1 MDSKPLRHLDE
12 DTRALHDS
20 NKTLS
25 ARCKARHYPLSAVA
39 YSKRLVLSTNF
50 DSRSHLAIKDVIR
63 SSPELQ
69 GSNEFA
75 SVTLDRRTNP
85 ELRVY
90 VTETARYCAHSSLGT
105 RRTRGHPRT
114 GLPCFALL
122 HFWHSGFASTTFSLP
137 RWSPKYDDSNKHT
150 TVTISS
156 AQPDSNATM
165 VKRKDWRE
173 TSSLAPSS
181 PPKTTVS
188 LTMRSTTPT
197 SPVKIPTTNNR
208 YGAHPQKRHSSQRKR
223 SSDSRSSDKLSPSLV
238 ALLAVTDIPRHKQLQ
253 RRRRR
258 SEKTLTVQEV
268 IDCQHASEKELS
280 WTFGSPLD
288 MLLSPP
294 QEVADDDDSVSDCNI
309 GSSMSTRTY
318 SIDSI
323 PSLNESFSSECLSSL
338 GSPRTPSPC
347 SRRTNLTPMR
357 KSLEPVIS
365 PPGSV
370 DEHPLAGD
378 DLDVDELDFS
388 TLNQPEEAQPKSQF
402 LEPFKPLRS
411 VFKSNLTA
419 SLRALRSAAR
429 SFSVLNLPS
438 IPPDDY
444 LTRSILTIDPNVPYA
459 DERRPPVSEEMPS
472 AAVRRYLNP
481 TTNARIEP
489 PTKTVFAG
497 TFAASI
503 QMRTYKIQRSR
514 TAPGS
519 NRNSYPSTSLQS
531 QPAPVPQQP
540 QPQVP
545 TQSVPGMR
553 QREMRENS
561 DFIRIAVMEM
571 AMRKR
576 GKLDDQRPGRAR
588 FALPPR
594 QTSTKPYEMGANGV
608 PARWI
613 PITV

>member
-1 MDSKPLRHLDE
+1 M
-12 DTRALHDS
+12 
-20 NKTLS
+20 
-25 ARCKARHYPLSAVA
+25 
-39 YSKRLVLSTNF
+39 
-50 DSRSHLAIKDVIR
+50 
-63 SSPELQ
+63 
-69 GSNEFA
+69 G
-75 SVTLDRRTNP
+75 
-85 ELRVY
+85 
-90 VTETARYCAHSSLGT
+90 
-105 RRTRGHPRT
+105 
-114 GLPCFALL
+114 
-122 HFWHSGFASTTFSLP
+122 
-137 RWSPKYDDSNKHT
+137 
-150 TVTISS
+150 
-156 AQPDSNATM
+156 
-165 VKRKDWRE
+165 KRKDWRE
-173 TSSLAPSS
+173 TSSLSPSS

-188 LTMRSTTPT
+188 LTMRPTTPT
-197 SPVKIPTTNNR
+197 SPVKIPTTNNHR
-208 YGAHPQKRHSSQRKR
+208 YGAHPQKRHTSQRKR
-223 SSDSRSSDKLSPSLV
+223 SSDSRSSDKLSPSLA

-253 RRRRR
+253 RHRRR
-258 SEKTLTVQEV
+258 SDKVLTVEEV
-268 IDCQHASEKELS
+268 IECQHGSEKELS
-280 WTFGSPLD
+280 WTFSSPLD

-294 QEVADDDDSVSDCNI
+294 QDIHDDDDSVSDCNI

-323 PSLNESFSSECLSSL
+323 PSLDESFSSECLSSL

-347 SRRTNLTPMR
+347 SRRTKSTPMR

-365 PPGSV
+365 PPGSM

-378 DLDVDELDFS
+378 ALDIDELDFS
-388 TLNQPEEAQPKSQF
+388 TLNQPEEVQPKSQF
-402 LEPFKPLRS
+402 LQPFKPLRS

-472 AAVRRYLNP
+472 AAMRRYLNP
-481 TTNARIEP
+481 TTNSRIEP

-519 NRNSYPSTSLQS
+519 TRNSYPSTSLQS
-531 QPAPVPQQP
+531 QPAPAPQQQ

-545 TQSVPGMR
+545 TQTAPGMR

-576 GKLDDQRPGRAR
+576 GKLDDKRAGRAR

-594 QTSTKPYEMGANGV
+594 QMSTKPYEMAANGV

-613 PITV
+613 PITA

>member
-1 MDSKPLRHLDE
+1 MMTPRSFQLAQRQEHQHQRPPSSPCTTGTSH
-12 DTRALHDS
+12 H
-20 NKTLS
+20 NTLS
-25 ARCKARHYPLSAVA
+25 IPTPSLSPVLTPIPARLSSSPSSPSPLTSLTSSHHFPSFESQSSSVP
-39 YSKRLVLSTNF
+39 ST
-50 DSRSHLAIKDVIR
+50 SHLHQSPPASTIKLAT
-63 SSPELQ
+63 STTP
-69 GSNEFA
+69 
-75 SVTLDRRTNP
+75 
-85 ELRVY
+85 
-90 VTETARYCAHSSLGT
+90 TEK
-105 RRTRGHPRT
+105 
-114 GLPCFALL
+114 
-122 HFWHSGFASTTFSLP
+122 STTFSLP
-137 RWSPKYDDSNKHT
+137 RWSPKYDDSKKRIT
-150 TVTISS
+150 ITISS
-156 AQPDSNATM
+156 TEPADAKM
-165 VKRKDWRE
+165 GKRKDWRE

-188 LTMRSTTPT
+188 LTMRPTTPT

-208 YGAHPQKRHSSQRKR
+208 NSAHPQKRHSSQRKR
-223 SSDSRSSDKLSPSLV
+223 SNDSRSSENLSPSLA
-238 ALLAVTDIPRHKQLQ
+238 ALLAVTDIPKHKQLQ
-253 RRRRR
+253 RRRR
-258 SEKTLTVQEV
+258 SDKTLTVKEV

-280 WTFGSPLD
+280 WTFSSPLD

-294 QEVADDDDSVSDCNI
+294 QDIMDDDDSVSDCNI

-323 PSLNESFSSECLSSL
+323 PSLDDSFSSDGLSSL

-347 SRRTNLTPMR
+347 SRRTKSTPMR

-365 PPGSV
+365 PPGSI
-370 DEHPLAGD
+370 DEHPLARD
-378 DLDVDELDFS
+378 DLDVDELDL
-388 TLNQPEEAQPKSQF
+388 TTVDQPEEVHAKSQF
-402 LEPFKPLRS
+402 LQPFKPLRS

-429 SFSVLNLPS
+429 SFSALNLPS
-438 IPPDDY
+438 IPADDY

-472 AAVRRYLNP
+472 AAMRRYLNP

-514 TAPGS
+514 APPGS
-519 NRNSYPSTSLQS
+519 TRNSYPSTSLQS
-531 QPAPVPQQP
+531 QPSPAPQQQP

-545 TQSVPGMR
+545 TLVPGMR

-594 QTSTKPYEMGANGV
+594 QTSAKPYEMGANGV

-613 PITV
+613 PIMA

>member
-1 MDSKPLRHLDE
+1 M
-12 DTRALHDS
+12 
-20 NKTLS
+20 
-25 ARCKARHYPLSAVA
+25 
-39 YSKRLVLSTNF
+39 
-50 DSRSHLAIKDVIR
+50 
-63 SSPELQ
+63 
-69 GSNEFA
+69 G
-75 SVTLDRRTNP
+75 
-85 ELRVY
+85 
-90 VTETARYCAHSSLGT
+90 
-105 RRTRGHPRT
+105 
-114 GLPCFALL
+114 
-122 HFWHSGFASTTFSLP
+122 
-137 RWSPKYDDSNKHT
+137 
-150 TVTISS
+150 
-156 AQPDSNATM
+156 
-165 VKRKDWRE
+165 KRKDWRE
-173 TSSLAPSS
+173 TSCLAPSS
-181 PPKTTVS
+181 PPKTTTS
-188 LTMRSTTPT
+188 LTMRPT
-197 SPVKIPTTNNR
+197 SPTGPVKIPTNNTNNYHR
-208 YGAHPQKRHSSQRKR
+208 YGAHPQKRHSTQRKR
-223 SSDSRSSDKLSPSLV
+223 SDDSQSSGNLSPSLA

-258 SEKTLTVQEV
+258 SEKILTVEEV
-268 IDCQHASEKELS
+268 IDCQHGSEKELS
-280 WTFGSPLD
+280 WTFSSPLD

-294 QEVADDDDSVSDCNI
+294 QEIPDDDDSVSDCNI

-323 PSLNESFSSECLSSL
+323 PSLDESFSSECLSSL

-347 SRRTNLTPMR
+347 SRRTKSTPMR

-378 DLDVDELDFS
+378 DMDVDELDFIA
-388 TLNQPEEAQPKSQF
+388 LNQPVEAQPKSQF
-402 LEPFKPLRS
+402 LQPFKPLRA

-444 LTRSILTIDPNVPYA
+444 LTRSIFTIDPNVPYA

-472 AAVRRYLNP
+472 AAMRRYLNP
-481 TTNARIEP
+481 TTNSRIEP
-489 PTKTVFAG
+489 PTKTVIAG

-514 TAPGS
+514 NAPGS
-519 NRNSYPSTSLQS
+519 TRNSYPSTSLQS
-531 QPAPVPQQP
+531 QPAPAPQQP

-545 TQSVPGMR
+545 TQTAPGMR

-576 GKLDDQRPGRAR
+576 GKLDDQKPGRAR

-594 QTSTKPYEMGANGV
+594 QTSTKPYEMTPNGV
-608 PARWI
+608 PTRWI
-613 PITV
+613 PITA

>member
-1 MDSKPLRHLDE
+1 M
-12 DTRALHDS
+12 
-20 NKTLS
+20 
-25 ARCKARHYPLSAVA
+25 
-39 YSKRLVLSTNF
+39 
-50 DSRSHLAIKDVIR
+50 
-63 SSPELQ
+63 
-69 GSNEFA
+69 G
-75 SVTLDRRTNP
+75 
-85 ELRVY
+85 
-90 VTETARYCAHSSLGT
+90 
-105 RRTRGHPRT
+105 
-114 GLPCFALL
+114 
-122 HFWHSGFASTTFSLP
+122 
-137 RWSPKYDDSNKHT
+137 
-150 TVTISS
+150 
-156 AQPDSNATM
+156 
-165 VKRKDWRE
+165 KRKDWRE
-173 TSSLAPSS
+173 TSSLSPSS

-188 LTMRSTTPT
+188 LTMRPTTPS

-208 YGAHPQKRHSSQRKR
+208 YSAHPQKRHSSQRKR
-223 SSDSRSSDKLSPSLV
+223 SNDSRSSDNLSPSLA

-280 WTFGSPLD
+280 WTFSSPLD

-294 QEVADDDDSVSDCNI
+294 QDIMDDDDSVSDCNI

-323 PSLNESFSSECLSSL
+323 PSLDDSFSSDGLSSL

-347 SRRTNLTPMR
+347 SRRTKSTPMR
-357 KSLEPVIS
+357 KSLEPIIS
-365 PPGSV
+365 PPDNLDV
-370 DEHPLAGD
+370 D
-378 DLDVDELDFS
+378 DLDLTTVD
-388 TLNQPEEAQPKSQF
+388 QPEEAQPKSQF
-402 LEPFKPLRS
+402 LQPFKPLRS

-429 SFSVLNLPS
+429 SFSALNLPS

-472 AAVRRYLNP
+472 AAMRRYLNP

-514 TAPGS
+514 APPGS

-531 QPAPVPQQP
+531 QPSPAPQQP

-545 TQSVPGMR
+545 TLVPGMR

-594 QTSTKPYEMGANGV
+594 QTSNKPYEMGANGV

-613 PITV
+613 PIMA

>member
-1 MDSKPLRHLDE
+1 MMTPRSFMLAQREGHCQRQRQHQHHQPPPAPTTKLA
-12 DTRALHDS
+12 T
-20 NKTLS
+20 
-25 ARCKARHYPLSAVA
+25 
-39 YSKRLVLSTNF
+39 STT
-50 DSRSHLAIKDVIR
+50 A
-63 SSPELQ
+63 
-69 GSNEFA
+69 
-75 SVTLDRRTNP
+75 
-85 ELRVY
+85 
-90 VTETARYCAHSSLGT
+90 TEK
-105 RRTRGHPRT
+105 
-114 GLPCFALL
+114 
-122 HFWHSGFASTTFSLP
+122 STTFSLP
-137 RWSPKYDDSNKHT
+137 RWSPKYDDSNKRI

-156 AQPDSNATM
+156 AQPDFNATM

-188 LTMRSTTPT
+188 LTMKPTPS

-223 SSDSRSSDKLSPSLV
+223 SSDSRSSGNLSPSLA

-253 RRRRR
+253 RRRRG
-258 SEKTLTVQEV
+258 EKTLIVQEV
-268 IDCQHASEKELS
+268 FDCQHASEKELG
-280 WTFGSPLD
+280 WTFSSPLD

-294 QEVADDDDSVSDCNI
+294 QEITDDDDSVSDCNI

-323 PSLNESFSSECLSSL
+323 PSLDESFSSECLSSL

-347 SRRTNLTPMR
+347 SRRTKSTPMR

-370 DEHPLAGD
+370 EEHPLAGD
-378 DLDVDELDFS
+378 DADIDDLDFNI
-388 TLNQPEEAQPKSQF
+388 LDQPEEVQPKSQF
-402 LEPFKPLRS
+402 LQPFKPLRS

-429 SFSVLNLPS
+429 SFSALNLPT

-472 AAVRRYLNP
+472 AAMRRYLNP

-514 TAPGS
+514 AAPGS
-519 NRNSYPSTSLQS
+519 RNSYPSTSLQS

-545 TQSVPGMR
+545 THSVPGMR

-576 GKLDDQRPGRAR
+576 GKLDDQKPGRAR

-594 QTSTKPYEMGANGV
+594 QTSTKPYETGANGV

-613 PITV
+613 PIMA

>member
-1 MDSKPLRHLDE
+1 MMTPRSFMLAQREGHCQRQRQHQHHQVQRSPSPCTTAASH
-12 DTRALHDS
+12 H
-20 NKTLS
+20 NTLS
-25 ARCKARHYPLSAVA
+25 IPTPSLSPVLTPTPTPARLFS
-39 YSKRLVLSTNF
+39 SS
-50 DSRSHLAIKDVIR
+50 
-63 SSPELQ
+63 SSPSSSIPLHTSSSPLHLSSQ
-69 GSNEFA
+69 S
-75 SVTLDRRTNP
+75 SSTTSIYNP
-85 ELRVY
+85 YKPPPAPTTKLATSTTA
-90 VTETARYCAHSSLGT
+90 TEK
-105 RRTRGHPRT
+105 
-114 GLPCFALL
+114 
-122 HFWHSGFASTTFSLP
+122 STTFSLP
-137 RWSPKYDDSNKHT
+137 RWSPKYDDSNKRI

-156 AQPDSNATM
+156 AQPDFNATM

-188 LTMRSTTPT
+188 LTMKPTPS

-223 SSDSRSSDKLSPSLV
+223 SSDSRSSGNLSPSLA

-253 RRRRR
+253 RRRRG
-258 SEKTLTVQEV
+258 EKTLIVQEV
-268 IDCQHASEKELS
+268 FDCQHASEKELG
-280 WTFGSPLD
+280 WTFSSPLD

-294 QEVADDDDSVSDCNI
+294 QEITDDDDSVSDCNI

-323 PSLNESFSSECLSSL
+323 PSLDESFSSECLSSL

-347 SRRTNLTPMR
+347 SRRTKSTPMR

-370 DEHPLAGD
+370 EEHPLAGD
-378 DLDVDELDFS
+378 DADIDDLDFNI
-388 TLNQPEEAQPKSQF
+388 LDQPEEVQPKSQF
-402 LEPFKPLRS
+402 LQPFKPLRS

-429 SFSVLNLPS
+429 SFSALNLPT

-472 AAVRRYLNP
+472 AAMRRYLNP

-514 TAPGS
+514 AAPGS
-519 NRNSYPSTSLQS
+519 RNSYPSTSLQS

-545 TQSVPGMR
+545 THSVPGMR

-576 GKLDDQRPGRAR
+576 GKLDDQKPGRAR

-594 QTSTKPYEMGANGV
+594 QTSTKPYETGANGV

-613 PITV
+613 PIMA

>member
-1 MDSKPLRHLDE
+1 MMTPRSFMLAQRERESHHQRPPSPCTTGASH
-12 DTRALHDS
+12 H
-20 NKTLS
+20 NTLS
-25 ARCKARHYPLSAVA
+25 IPTPSLSPAFTPIPTRLFSSSPSPLSSSVLIDTSSPHHQISTPINSVHYPYQPSPTYNTKLATSTTAT
-39 YSKRLVLSTNF
+39 SK
-50 DSRSHLAIKDVIR
+50 
-63 SSPELQ
+63 
-69 GSNEFA
+69 
-75 SVTLDRRTNP
+75 
-85 ELRVY
+85 
-90 VTETARYCAHSSLGT
+90 
-105 RRTRGHPRT
+105 
-114 GLPCFALL
+114 
-122 HFWHSGFASTTFSLP
+122 STTFSLP
-137 RWSPKYDDSNKHT
+137 RWSPKYDDSSKHT

-188 LTMRSTTPT
+188 LTMRPTTPT

-323 PSLNESFSSECLSSL
+323 PSLDESFSSECLSSL

-519 NRNSYPSTSLQS
+519 TRNSYPSTSLQS

>member
-1 MDSKPLRHLDE
+1 MMTPRSFQLAQRQQQQQHQRPLSSPCTTGTSH
-12 DTRALHDS
+12 H
-20 NKTLS
+20 NTLS
-25 ARCKARHYPLSAVA
+25 IPTPSLSPVLTPI
-39 YSKRLVLSTNF
+39 STRLSC
-50 DSRSHLAIKDVIR
+50 SSSSSS
-63 SSPELQ
+63 SSPLPFLPSSRHHFSSSEPQSL
-69 GSNEFA
+69 SIPSTFHLHTSPPA
-75 SVTLDRRTNP
+75 STTKLATP
-85 ELRVY
+85 AIS
-90 VTETARYCAHSSLGT
+90 TKQ
-105 RRTRGHPRT
+105 
-114 GLPCFALL
+114 
-122 HFWHSGFASTTFSLP
+122 STTFSLS
-137 RWSPKYDDSNKHT
+137 RWSPKYDDNKKRT
-150 TVTISS
+150 TTITISS
-156 AQPDSNATM
+156 AQPTFDATM
-165 VKRKDWRE
+165 GKRKDWRE
-173 TSSLAPSS
+173 TSSLSPSS

-188 LTMRSTTPT
+188 LTMRPTTPT

-208 YGAHPQKRHSSQRKR
+208 YTAHPQKRHSSQRKR
-223 SSDSRSSDKLSPSLV
+223 SNNSRSSDNLSPSLA
-238 ALLAVTDIPRHKQLQ
+238 ALLAVTDIPKHKQLQ

-268 IDCQHASEKELS
+268 IECQHASEKELS
-280 WTFGSPLD
+280 WTFSSPLD

-294 QEVADDDDSVSDCNI
+294 QDIMDDDDSVSDCNI

-323 PSLNESFSSECLSSL
+323 PSLDGSFSSDGLSSL

-347 SRRTNLTPMR
+347 SRRTKSTPMR

-370 DEHPLAGD
+370 DEHPLARD
-378 DLDVDELDFS
+378 ELDVDDFDL
-388 TLNQPEEAQPKSQF
+388 TTVDQTEEVQPKSQF

-472 AAVRRYLNP
+472 AAMRRYLNP

-489 PTKTVFAG
+489 PAKTVFAG

-514 TAPGS
+514 APPGS
-519 NRNSYPSTSLQS
+519 TRNSYPSTSLQS
-531 QPAPVPQQP
+531 QPSPAPQQP
-540 QPQVP
+540 QPQAP
-545 TQSVPGMR
+545 ALVPGMR

-571 AMRKR
+571 AMRKC

-608 PARWI
+608 PARWV
-613 PITV
+613 PIMA

>member
-1 MDSKPLRHLDE
+1 M
-12 DTRALHDS
+12 
-20 NKTLS
+20 
-25 ARCKARHYPLSAVA
+25 
-39 YSKRLVLSTNF
+39 
-50 DSRSHLAIKDVIR
+50 
-63 SSPELQ
+63 
-69 GSNEFA
+69 G
-75 SVTLDRRTNP
+75 
-85 ELRVY
+85 
-90 VTETARYCAHSSLGT
+90 
-105 RRTRGHPRT
+105 
-114 GLPCFALL
+114 
-122 HFWHSGFASTTFSLP
+122 
-137 RWSPKYDDSNKHT
+137 
-150 TVTISS
+150 
-156 AQPDSNATM
+156 
-165 VKRKDWRE
+165 KRKDWRE

-188 LTMRSTTPT
+188 LTMRPTTPT

-208 YGAHPQKRHSSQRKR
+208 NSAHPQKRHSSQRKR
-223 SSDSRSSDKLSPSLV
+223 SNDSRSSDNLSPSLA
-238 ALLAVTDIPRHKQLQ
+238 ALLAVTDIPKHKQLQ

-258 SEKTLTVQEV
+258 SDKTLTVKEV

-280 WTFGSPLD
+280 WTFSSPLD

-294 QEVADDDDSVSDCNI
+294 QDIMDDDDSVSDCNI

-323 PSLNESFSSECLSSL
+323 PSLDDSFSSDGLSSL

-347 SRRTNLTPMR
+347 SRRTKSTPMR

-365 PPGSV
+365 PPGSI
-370 DEHPLAGD
+370 DEHPLARD
-378 DLDVDELDFS
+378 DLDVDELDL
-388 TLNQPEEAQPKSQF
+388 TTVDQPEEVHATSQF
-402 LEPFKPLRS
+402 LQPFKPLRS

-429 SFSVLNLPS
+429 SFSALNLPS
-438 IPPDDY
+438 IPADDY

-472 AAVRRYLNP
+472 AAMRRYLNP

-514 TAPGS
+514 APPGS
-519 NRNSYPSTSLQS
+519 TRNSYPSTSLQS
-531 QPAPVPQQP
+531 QPSPAPQQQP

-545 TQSVPGMR
+545 TLVPGMR

-613 PITV
+613 PIMA

>member
-1 MDSKPLRHLDE
+1 MMTPRSFLLAQRQQHQHQCPPPSPCTTGTSH
-12 DTRALHDS
+12 H
-20 NKTLS
+20 NTLS
-25 ARCKARHYPLSAVA
+25 IPTPSLSPVLTPIPARLTSSPSSPSPLTSLTSSHHFPSSESQSSSVP
-39 YSKRLVLSTNF
+39 ST
-50 DSRSHLAIKDVIR
+50 SHLYRSPPASTIKLAT
-63 SSPELQ
+63 STT
-69 GSNEFA
+69 A
-75 SVTLDRRTNP
+75 
-85 ELRVY
+85 
-90 VTETARYCAHSSLGT
+90 TEK
-105 RRTRGHPRT
+105 
-114 GLPCFALL
+114 
-122 HFWHSGFASTTFSLP
+122 STTFSLP
-137 RWSPKYDDSNKHT
+137 RWSPKYDDSQKRI

-156 AQPDSNATM
+156 TEPADAKM
-165 VKRKDWRE
+165 GKRKDWRE

-188 LTMRSTTPT
+188 LTMRPTTPT

-208 YGAHPQKRHSSQRKR
+208 NSAHPQKRHSSQRKR
-223 SSDSRSSDKLSPSLV
+223 SNDSRSSDNLSPSLA
-238 ALLAVTDIPRHKQLQ
+238 ALLAVTDIPKHKQLQ

-258 SEKTLTVQEV
+258 SDKTLTVKEV

-280 WTFGSPLD
+280 WTFSSPLD

-294 QEVADDDDSVSDCNI
+294 QDIMDDDDSVSDCNI
-309 GSSMSTRTY
+309 GCSMSTRTY

-323 PSLNESFSSECLSSL
+323 PSLDDSFSSDGLSSL

-347 SRRTNLTPMR
+347 SRRTKSTPMR

-365 PPGSV
+365 PPGSI
-370 DEHPLAGD
+370 DEHPLARD
-378 DLDVDELDFS
+378 DLDVDELDL
-388 TLNQPEEAQPKSQF
+388 TTIDQPEEIHAKSQF
-402 LEPFKPLRS
+402 LQPFKPLRS

-429 SFSVLNLPS
+429 SFSALNLPS
-438 IPPDDY
+438 IPADDY

-472 AAVRRYLNP
+472 AAMRRYLNP

-514 TAPGS
+514 APPGS
-519 NRNSYPSTSLQS
+519 TRNSYPSTSLQS
-531 QPAPVPQQP
+531 QPSPAPQQQP
-540 QPQVP
+540 QPQAP
-545 TQSVPGMR
+545 TLVPGMR

-613 PITV
+613 PIMA